1 MISSVKLLGV
11 IIDSLLSIKLHMEHI
26 ERLYI
31 LNRINITRFNST
43 NATLLICLHKLFR
56 RLYMDHP
63 CTALTTLN
71 KSQRRSIEIIQ
82 TRFFTIQ
89 EE

>member
-1 MISSVKLLGV
+1 
-11 IIDSLLSIKLHMEHI
+11 MEHI

-56 RLYMDHP
+56 RLYMDYP
-63 CTALTTLN
+63 YTALTTLN
-71 KSQRRSIEIIQ
+71 ESQRHSIEIIQ

-89 EE
+89 EEQLVLPAFLTMKLILVVIS

>member
-1 MISSVKLLGV
+1 
-11 IIDSLLSIKLHMEHI
+11 MEHI

-56 RLYMDHP
+56 RLYMDYP

-71 KSQRRSIEIIQ
+71 ESQRHSIEIIQ

-89 EE
+89 EEQLVLPVFLTMKLILVVIS